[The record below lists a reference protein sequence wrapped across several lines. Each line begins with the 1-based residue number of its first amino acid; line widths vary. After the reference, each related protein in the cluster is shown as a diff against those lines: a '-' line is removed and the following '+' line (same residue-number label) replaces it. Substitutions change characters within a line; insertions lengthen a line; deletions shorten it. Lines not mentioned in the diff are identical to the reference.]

1 VLRSN
6 RRAAGGPGRAE
17 RALGRAATA
26 VDDRFG
32 AAGFA
37 QRSLKKA
44 FPDHWSFLL
53 GEVALYSF
61 IILLLTGTFLTFFFQ
76 PSESQLIYHGSYHPL
91 NGVRMTE
98 AYDSTLRLSFD
109 VRGGLLMRQ
118 IHHWAALLF
127 VASIAAHMLRI
138 FFTGAFRKPRELNWL
153 IGLAMFGLAIAE
165 GFCGYSLPDDLLSG
179 TGLRIAAGIMQSIPV
194 AGTYLAY
201 FLFGGPFPGH
211 HIIPRLYI
219 IHVLL
224 IPGLLLAL
232 ITAHLFA
239 VWHQGHSQWP
249 GRKERESNEV
259 GNPLYPVFA
268 AKTGA
273 LLFFTFGFLALASAG
288 AQINPIWLF
297 GPYSPA
303 FASVNA
309 QPDWYVGLIEGALRI
324 MPAAETSALG
334 HTVTW
339 SVLIPGV
346 LLPLGFFLAAGGYPF
361 LERWATGDRRYHQ
374 ILDRPR
380 NEPTRTA
387 IGVAVLTMAVTVLL
401 AGGDDVIANHF
412 QIPIEGLV
420 WFFRIAFFVLPLI
433 AFAAARSVCTAL
445 QARDRRL
452 VAAGAA
458 TGIITE
464 LPDGDIVRVRRPLDP
479 EEMARMTARVPVE
492 LAKPV
497 PRHIVPLPTPRR
509 ASAQVQARLNRLYLS
524 RRAETV
530 ISQDPPAPDQDGS
543 RGGRDPLRVA
553 AGLIVTGL
561 VLARWRRRTR
571 E

>member
-1 VLRSN
+1 VLRAN
-6 RRAAGGPGRAE
+6 RRPARV
-17 RALGRAATA
+17 LGRAATA

-32 AAGFA
+32 AAGLA
-37 QRSLKKA
+37 RRSLRKA

-53 GEVALYSF
+53 GEIALYSF
-61 IILLLTGTFLTFFFQ
+61 IILLLTGTFLTLFFQ

-91 NGVRMTE
+91 DGVRMTE
-98 AYDSTLRLSFD
+98 AYDSALRLSFD

-127 VASIAAHMLRI
+127 AAAIAAHMLRI
-138 FFTGAFRKPRELNWL
+138 FFSGAFRKPRELNWL

-165 GFCGYSLPDDLLSG
+165 GFCGYSLPDDLMSG
-179 TGLRIAAGIMQSIPV
+179 TGLRIAAGILQSVPV
-194 AGTYLAY
+194 IGTYLAW

-249 GRKERESNEV
+249 GRQERDSNEV
-259 GNPLYPVFA
+259 GVPLYPVFA

-273 LLFFTFGFLALASAG
+273 LLFFTFGVLALAGAL
-288 AQINPIWLF
+288 AQINPVWLF

-303 FASVNA
+303 FASVNS

-339 SVLIPGV
+339 SVLIPAV

-387 IGVAVLTMAVTVLL
+387 IGAAVLTVAVTVLL
-401 AGGDDVIANHF
+401 AGGDDVIADHF
-412 QIPIEGLV
+412 HIPVEGLV
-420 WFFRIAFFVLPLI
+420 WFFRIAFLVLPVI
-433 AFAAARSVCTAL
+433 VFAATRSVCTAL

-452 VAAGAA
+452 VAAGAG
-458 TGIITE
+458 TGVVVE
-464 LPDGDIVRVRRPLDP
+464 RPDGDIVRVRRPLSP
-479 EEMARMTARVPVE
+479 AEMATMATRVPVE
-492 LAKPV
+492 LAKPA
-497 PRHIVPLPTPRR
+497 PRHIVPLPTPHRV
-509 ASAQVQARLNRLYLS
+509 SAQVQARLNRLYLS

-530 ISQDPPAPDQDGS
+530 IGLEPPAPGHDGS
-543 RGGRDPLRVA
+543 RGAAHDPVRAAAAVIVA
-553 AGLIVTGL
+553 CL

-571 E
+571 R